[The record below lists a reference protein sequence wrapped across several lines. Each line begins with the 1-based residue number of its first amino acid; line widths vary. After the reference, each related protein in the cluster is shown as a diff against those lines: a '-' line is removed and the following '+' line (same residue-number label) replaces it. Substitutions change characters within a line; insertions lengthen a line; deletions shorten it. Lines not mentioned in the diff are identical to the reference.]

1 MQVVTTTGTGPV
13 SMAMA
18 RDHLRIYHTDD
29 DTNIASALN
38 AAVDTWNRDT
48 LRPVIET
55 TYQQEFSEVPAGWA
69 FTAGPVYSVEH
80 VKWYNADTKVA
91 TTLTSD
97 QYRVQQSG
105 AWNKLQFLY
114 DFASDASAAG
124 WWEVEWKAKWDVVPD
139 DVIRAILML
148 AASYY
153 DERDELTPL
162 QMRSISIGWSRI
174 ASSYRWAAT

>member
-1 MQVVTTTGTGPV
+1 MLTLSTIGSGPV
-13 SMAMA
+13 SMALA
-18 RDHLRIYHTDD
+18 RDHLRIYHTQD

-48 LRPVIET
+48 CRPVIQT
-55 TYQQEFSEVPAGWA
+55 TYQQEFDSVPAGWM
-69 FTAGPVYSVEH
+69 FTAGPVYSVSS
-80 VKWYNADTKVA
+80 VKWYDAETHAA
-91 TTLTSD
+91 TTVAASN
-97 QYRVQQSG
+97 YRVQQTG

-114 DFASDASAAG
+114 DFKSDASAAG
-124 WWEVEWKAKWDVVPD
+124 WWEVTWIAKWDNVPD

-148 AASYY
+148 TASFY
-153 DERDELTPL
+153 DERDDLTPL